1 MRSFWG
7 SDLAPLGSDLVIWG
21 VRFGHLGSISGSQ
34 MSDLRISGSIWRSQD
49 LRCQDLRMPD
59 VRSQDLGVDLAISG
73 SRGQISGSQMSPF
86 GVVLGPKRGRF
97 WTLFSSK
104 QCFSIKRQ
112 NSVFAVFG

>member
-1 MRSFWG
+1 
-7 SDLAPLGSDLVIWG
+7 
-21 VRFGHLGSISGSQ
+21 